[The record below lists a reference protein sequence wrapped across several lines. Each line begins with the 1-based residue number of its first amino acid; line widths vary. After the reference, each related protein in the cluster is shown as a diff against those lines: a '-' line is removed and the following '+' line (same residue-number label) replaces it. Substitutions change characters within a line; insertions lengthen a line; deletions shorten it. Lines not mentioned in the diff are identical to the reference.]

1 MKLKFRKTHLIWLI
15 VIISVILTAF
25 PSNYV
30 YYFAPIMVLL
40 TGLLFNVIISPKKFV
55 IVIVIYLG
63 AAFISLSINEFDKIQ
78 VNYPGLIFSLITY
91 LPILLFLSKGR
102 FFEINDLSQKKLI
115 KFISIFVIIQSIVVF
130 FQMTQTTNW
139 DALSG
144 TFGLFDYR
152 GRITISQVMF
162 TFNMFVMVLFLLPY
176 FKLWIVKI
184 AILLGF
190 VSVSAAQS
198 GHQTIFFIVT
208 IVIVYLSFRNF
219 KILIQSA
226 SVISILAI
234 SVLYF
239 FPRTLTLAVSW
250 FNNIVFGNY
259 PKRLVVLE
267 AFNLLKDF
275 KIMSLGTGVGQ
286 FSSRA
291 SLFSSGEY
299 LGVSLPSIITGKSH
313 FYEQIMV
320 PLIELQQMV
329 GQGSAIAKPYFSIL
343 SIILEFG
350 IPISIL
356 LMILLLKEIYN
367 NYKGS
372 KLKFK
377 EINML
382 YKFKN
387 ASLIFFLLS
396 SFIENYAEFVQAIFL
411 PILIYYMVEGRIG
424 YLQKKYLPV

>member
-40 TGLLFNVIISPKKFV
+40 TGLLFNVIISLKKFV

-208 IVIVYLSFRNF
+208 IVMVYLSFRNF

-250 FNNIVFGNY
+250 FNNIVFGNF

-275 KIMSLGTGVGQ
+275 KIVSLGTGVGQ

-356 LMILLLKEIYN
+356 IMILLLKEIYN

-424 YLQKKYLPV
+424 YLQKKHLPV